1 MGACGSA
8 NSVAVVKAQ
17 PAAPKPKF
25 RGHRLQDVPLSPCA
39 SWQGP
44 DLGARISRP
53 DRSLHDEHVQRL
65 EHFLECVE
73 QQPKALDKLI
83 TRRRRAAKARVWNR
97 VTFKEA
103 NSFPKNVAKGSSSR
117 RLEHFSR
124 CFRAQEARRP

>member
-83 TRRRRAAKARVWNR
+83 TRRRRAAKVACCPPPDTGLRPPEMGQSSHPSHRV
-97 VTFKEA
+97 V
-103 NSFPKNVAKGSSSR
+103 VA
-117 RLEHFSR
+117 L
-124 CFRAQEARRP
+124 